1 MAERDIATHLDDR
14 LANVVADRAVPG
26 LEPALDP
33 GRVASFT
40 PGVTQRRGQAE
51 ADDGTSPNARVAVS

>member
-33 GRVASFT
+33 GRVASFI
-40 PGVTQRRGQAE
+40 PGLTQRWGQAE
-51 ADDGTSPNARVAVS
+51 ANGTSPNARATVS